1 MIILSEINQKRKANI
16 DITYTWSL
24 KYDINESMKQ
34 KQNQGHREQTG
45 SCHRGIEWKWVELRV
60 WGQQMQTGTYR
71 MDKQQG
77 LLYSQGTIFN
87 IL

>member
-34 KQNQGHREQTG
+34 KQNQGHRE
-45 SCHRGIEWKWVELRV
+45 
-60 WGQQMQTGTYR
+60 
-71 MDKQQG
+71 
-77 LLYSQGTIFN
+77 
-87 IL
+87 